1 MPHPSWNVET
11 IPLFFFFLL
20 SFFLL
25 SIGALCATAACPCHW
40 NWWSAISLPLA
51 CIGWYSSCYWSQ
63 RTWRA
68 LPTPFLF
75 IFSLD
80 LVPTTFP
87 VTYNSLS
94 LLIQCS
100 FPRVQYDRFP
110 SLSLSR
116 TSICIRYTTLCVN
129 YRCGRYFA
137 PSTTHPLRPLPSQNT
152 TKKLKTI
159 YTHLSSISVCRK
171 ESAALTVDWARK
183 WASKPSHRRLWG
195 HSCHNAHGMWRDET
209 SKNRRALHQ
218 RCASAYLKQCSVARL
233 AASNYWL
240 SWEVGG
246 GRNRGA

>member
-1 MPHPSWNVET
+1 MHRLVFILLLEPAHVESVAYALL
-11 IPLFFFFLL
+11 IYFFFR
-20 SFFLL
+20 S
-25 SIGALCATAACPCHW
+25 
-40 NWWSAISLPLA
+40 SANN
-51 CIGWYSSCYWSQ
+51 
-63 RTWRA
+63 
-68 LPTPFLF
+68 
-75 IFSLD
+75 
-80 LVPTTFP
+80 VPRNQ
-87 VTYNSLS
+87 YNSLS

-183 WASKPSHRRLWG
+183 WASKPSHRRL
-195 HSCHNAHGMWRDET
+195 
-209 SKNRRALHQ
+209 
-218 RCASAYLKQCSVARL
+218 
-233 AASNYWL
+233 
-240 SWEVGG
+240 
-246 GRNRGA
+246 